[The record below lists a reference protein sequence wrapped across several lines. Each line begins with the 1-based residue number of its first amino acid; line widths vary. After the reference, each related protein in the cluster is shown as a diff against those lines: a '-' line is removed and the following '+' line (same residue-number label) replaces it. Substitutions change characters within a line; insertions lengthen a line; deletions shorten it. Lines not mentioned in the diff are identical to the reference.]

1 MANVKII
8 VQEVDETKPRGSG
21 VSSDIAYVPGLAYPY
36 EMASFGESGPIYTEY
51 ELDFVNTLTPE
62 EQENYELV
70 TVGAAQKYYK
80 KLSCNVPVLCST
92 LDEFEAYFGKYP
104 YIMTDRDVTTSYRHN
119 YNAGDYDKSYVY
131 AKELINAGMSVLY
144 ENVAAPAGVPTVT
157 TVDYISGEHEINLR
171 DRGNSTFVYAPVAD
185 NEEEYTFQFSLPAS
199 PASGG
204 VRVQLQNPTD
214 ARLTMTLGDITVTSQ
229 SDAFTVT
236 DDVISWHYADE
247 TDFKYTT
254 FTVRVN
260 VAYNHSG
267 EKTEFEFALNVIP
280 NDASECNNEGCVCGS
295 KIEWLYENLSA
306 ALDAIQDKNEYSVK
320 YITSGGYPT
329 FMEVDGA
336 YGLVAALLDC
346 AKQREDAV
354 ALIDHLDEP
363 EKPLAITSTTSV
375 YSRVNQLFGGGA
387 IEGDEFG
394 AMFTPW
400 GRYLCSTVP
409 DVAKRSQ
416 LMPASFGYLMCVAKA
431 IKTSPNWLA
440 MAGVTRG
447 IVPNLTS
454 LHTDALLSNVI
465 AENYQP
471 KYGSADNNKVSIN
484 AITNIKPYGLTIWG
498 NRTLA
503 PVPAKGTKATNFLN
517 TRNMISDIKK
527 VAYSTA
533 KELMF
538 EQDSDTLWLKFK
550 SGISPL
556 LDQLKSGFGISDYKI
571 IKGTTKYNGQALT
584 RGEMAAIIKIFPL
597 YAIEYFEITVV
608 VSDNDVTV
616 Q

>member
-8 VQEVDETKPRGSG
+8 VQEVDETRPRGSG
-21 VSSDIAYVPGLAYPY
+21 ASSDIAYVPGLARPY
-36 EMASFGESGPIYTEY
+36 EVKKDINGDIVEVTYDSDYVTS
-51 ELDFVNTLTPE
+51 LTPE
-62 EQENYELV
+62 EQEEYEFD
-70 TVGAAQKYYK
+70 GAVQAYK
-80 KLSCNVPVLCST
+80 RKLSRNIPVLCSS

-104 YIMTDRDVTTSYRHN
+104 YIMTARDVNTSYRTN
-119 YNAGDYDKSYVY
+119 YNEGDYDKSYVY

-144 ENVAAPAGVPTVT
+144 ENIASPAGVPTVT

-171 DRGNSTFVYAPVAD
+171 DRGNSTFVYSPVGE
-185 NEEEYTFQFSLPAS
+185 NEEEYTFQFALPAS
-199 PASGG
+199 PVSGG
-204 VRVQLQNPTD
+204 VRVELEAPED
-214 ARLTMTLGDITVTSQ
+214 DRLTMSLGDITITSQ

-236 DDVISWHYADE
+236 DNVISWDFADE

-254 FTVRVN
+254 FTARVE
-260 VAYNHSG
+260 VAYTGNTSA
-267 EKTEFEFALNVIP
+267 EFQFALHVVP
-280 NDASECNNEGCVCGS
+280 SDATECDNEGYVSGS
-295 KIEWLYENLSA
+295 RIEWLYENLNA
-306 ALDAIQDKNEYSVK
+306 ALTAIQDKNEYSVK

-336 YGLVAALLDC
+336 YGLVTSLLAC
-346 AKQREDAV
+346 AKTREDAV

-363 EKPLAITSTTSV
+363 EKPLAITSTESV
-375 YSRVNQLFGGGA
+375 YSKVNTLFGGGA
-387 IEGDEFG
+387 IEGDEFA

-400 GRYLCSTVP
+400 GRYLCSTIE
-409 DVAKRSQ
+409 DVSKRSQ

-454 LHTDALLSNVI
+454 LHTNTLLSNVI
-465 AENYQP
+465 AEDYQP
-471 KYGSADNNKVSIN
+471 KYGAANNNVSIN

-584 RGEMAAIIKIFPL
+584 RGEMAAVIKIFPL

>member
-1 MANVKII
+1 
-8 VQEVDETKPRGSG
+8 
-21 VSSDIAYVPGLAYPY
+21 
-36 EMASFGESGPIYTEY
+36 
-51 ELDFVNTLTPE
+51 
-62 EQENYELV
+62 
-70 TVGAAQKYYK
+70 
-80 KLSCNVPVLCST
+80 
-92 LDEFEAYFGKYP
+92 
-104 YIMTDRDVTTSYRHN
+104 
-119 YNAGDYDKSYVY
+119 
-131 AKELINAGMSVLY
+131 
-144 ENVAAPAGVPTVT
+144 
-157 TVDYISGEHEINLR
+157 
-171 DRGNSTFVYAPVAD
+171 
-185 NEEEYTFQFSLPAS
+185 
-199 PASGG
+199 
-204 VRVQLQNPTD
+204 
-214 ARLTMTLGDITVTSQ
+214 
-229 SDAFTVT
+229 
-236 DDVISWHYADE
+236 
-247 TDFKYTT
+247 
-254 FTVRVN
+254 
-260 VAYNHSG
+260 
-267 EKTEFEFALNVIP
+267 
-280 NDASECNNEGCVCGS
+280 
-295 KIEWLYENLSA
+295 
-306 ALDAIQDKNEYSVK
+306 
-320 YITSGGYPT
+320 
-329 FMEVDGA
+329 
-336 YGLVAALLDC
+336 
-346 AKQREDAV
+346 
-354 ALIDHLDEP
+354 
-363 EKPLAITSTTSV
+363 
-375 YSRVNQLFGGGA
+375 
-387 IEGDEFG
+387 
-394 AMFTPW
+394 
-400 GRYLCSTVP
+400 
-409 DVAKRSQ
+409 
-416 LMPASFGYLMCVAKA
+416 
-431 IKTSPNWLA
+431 

-584 RGEMAAIIKIFPL
+584 RGEMAAVIKIFPL